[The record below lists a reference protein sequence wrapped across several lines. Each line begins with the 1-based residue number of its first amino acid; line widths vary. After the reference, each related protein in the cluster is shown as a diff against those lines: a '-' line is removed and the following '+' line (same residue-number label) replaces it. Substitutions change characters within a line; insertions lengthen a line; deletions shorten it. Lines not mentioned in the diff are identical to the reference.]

1 MSRVCPCP
9 GEQKERVLLSQ
20 LSVLAWAWPWALYA
34 LELGTADPGSLGLP
48 WSQEAEEAE
57 LVSFSAS
64 EIVDLIQ
71 FLLFVIKVSLRAHRW
86 VWVL

>member
-1 MSRVCPCP
+1 MSVHAQ
-9 GEQKERVLLSQ
+9 GNKKGTVLLSQ
-20 LSVLAWAWPWALYA
+20 LSILAWPWPWASYA
-34 LELGTADPGSLGLP
+34 LELRTADPGSLGLP

-71 FLLFVIKVSLRAHRW
+71 FLLFVIKVSLGAHGW
-86 VWVL
+86 VWML